1 MLFVVCHFFF
11 FACLHF
17 PFSSFFCALRVST
30 SFIHVCPLFFVR
42 ACLSSPPQLFFRVSA
57 HPHMCARTSL
67 LCLPSLFLF
76 FFLRV
81 SSLCAR
87 TSLLPRSISNT
98 CLWSHVSACVCLCLS
113 VSVCVCLC
121 LSVSV
126 CVCLC
131 LCLCLCLSLCVC
143 VWGGSLMFGAQRG

>member
-1 MLFVVCHFFF
+1 
-11 FACLHF
+11 
-17 PFSSFFCALRVST
+17 
-30 SFIHVCPLFFVR
+30 
-42 ACLSSPPQLFFRVSA
+42 
-57 HPHMCARTSL
+57 
-67 LCLPSLFLF
+67 LF